1 MDTFDL
7 RPSSIA
13 RLSSIGEYLGM
24 TEAPPVVGN
33 RLALAGA
40 IWYLLEIPL
49 VFPFVSG
56 TLPPPVKTAELIAYY
71 SAHKSNLMIG
81 VAVGSVVWLGRI
93 AFFAGARASL
103 HRTAGVR
110 ALADL
115 GLGVMVLSV
124 VMEVGGAALT
134 AAAGQMAAGGGD
146 AAGIVALDYAS
157 AALASV
163 AIQAT
168 AVAIAATSLAQ
179 VISRQFPP
187 WLGWLGL
194 ASGVLGIA
202 SSLFMTAT
210 ALDPQR
216 APYLT
221 LWILG
226 WWIWMV
232 ATGVVLFRRT
242 PGRLSQQPDSA

>member
-1 MDTFDL
+1 M
-7 RPSSIA
+7 A
-13 RLSSIGEYLGM
+13 
-24 TEAPPVVGN
+24 EAPTRAGN

-56 TLPPPVKTAELIAYY
+56 TSPPVSKTAELVAYY
-71 SAHKSNLMIG
+71 SAHKTNLLIG

-93 AFFAGARASL
+93 AFSAGARASL

-124 VMEVGGAALT
+124 VMEIGGAAIY
-134 AAAGQMAAGGGD
+134 AAAGRMAAGGGD
-146 AAGIVALDYAS
+146 PAGIVALDYA
-157 AALASV
+157 AATLGFV
-163 AIQAT
+163 ALQAT
-168 AVAIAATSLAQ
+168 AVAVAATSLAQ
-179 VISRQFPP
+179 VISREFPR

-194 ASGVLGIA
+194 AAGIA
-202 SSLFMTAT
+202 GIGSTVFMTAT
-210 ALDPQR
+210 AQDPQA
-216 APYLT
+216 APTLT
-221 LWILG
+221 LWVPA
-226 WWIWMV
+226 WWIWAL

-242 PGRLSQQPDSA
+242 PGRRSLQPESA